1 MPDNKQQYDIFISY
15 SRDIR
20 GFAICLKSVL
30 EKLNFGTV
38 FLDVDDISGGE
49 KWFEKIISALDSAR
63 IGIICYTKSN
73 RECRPWLHLE
83 AGVIA
88 YKFYHQ
94 TESES
99 GNKMLLLPIFI
110 DFDREDFGKYPF
122 SGINGCSFNDDDI
135 KFRVI
140 DMLYS
145 INESKKMK
153 YGSRVEIEEE
163 LEKFPKELN
172 SLMEEISKIKNNT
185 DGVTPSSNDNVINS
199 KRTLLTVK
207 SGGSYAPASIKMLS
221 AIYHMF
227 SDDNRGKFDVT
238 CSFDEAIHFLVEKG
252 NEKNFIIRCLL
263 IFNHKV

>member
-1 MPDNKQQYDIFISY
+1 MSDNKQQYDIFISY

-30 EKLNFGTV
+30 EKLSFGTV

-94 TESES
+94 AESEG

-110 DFDREDFGKYPF
+110 ERF
-122 SGINGCSFNDDDI
+122 C
-135 KFRVI
+135 
-140 DMLYS
+140 
-145 INESKKMK
+145 
-153 YGSRVEIEEE
+153 
-163 LEKFPKELN
+163 
-172 SLMEEISKIKNNT
+172 
-185 DGVTPSSNDNVINS
+185 
-199 KRTLLTVK
+199 
-207 SGGSYAPASIKMLS
+207 
-221 AIYHMF
+221 H
-227 SDDNRGKFDVT
+227 
-238 CSFDEAIHFLVEKG
+238 
-252 NEKNFIIRCLL
+252 
-263 IFNHKV
+263 